1 MRGVIIALALGG
13 LTTLAACV
21 EPTPPAQ
28 PPDDADQCKAS
39 SYGGLIG
46 QSQTVLKSMMLPAGS
61 RVIGPNDAVTM
72 DFRADRLNIEIGAGG
87 RIEKIACY

>member
-1 MRGVIIALALGG
+1 MRGIIIALALGG
-13 LTTLAACV
+13 LTMLAGCV
-21 EPTPPAQ
+21 EQTPPVA
-28 PPDDADQCKAS
+28 PPVDTDLCKAS

-46 QSQTVLKSMMLPAGS
+46 QSQAVLKSMMLPAGS